1 MATRTITTRLALD
14 GEKEFKKE
22 ISEVNSHLN
31 TLKSEMQLAEAQ
43 FKGQANSVEALT
55 KKDEIL
61 RKEIE
66 QQQEKVKALA
76 QAVVD
81 SSAANGAASKKTDEW
96 RQSLNRAQKEL
107 IEMNRKLEDTEK
119 YLKEVQDSSDGFA
132 KSIDGFGNEIDN
144 SKPSLGDLVEGFKTL
159 KGVVIG
165 GAIVGGIKQV
175 ASAMIEIVD
184 STEEYRK
191 IIGTLETSSE
201 AAGYTAEQTSQ
212 AYKRLYSVIGD
223 SQAVATTVANL
234 QAINLEQEDLMEAV
248 DQVIGAWA
256 TYGDSIPI
264 DGLAEAINET
274 IQAGQVTGSFAD
286 VLNWAGASED
296 AFNEKLQAANSSTER
311 ANLVLQ
317 SMAEQGLAETGQAW
331 LENNDAIVKANES
344 QARYEEALARIGDQ
358 LSPVKDALRDLATEG
373 LGLLGNAIDV
383 VSDVW
388 NWLNTPIDWTM
399 TEKGYESLTET
410 IEDTT
415 EAIEDSTKAK
425 NAEADSAGL
434 LAEQLQKITEN
445 AEETE
450 NATLSL
456 IAAQDMLTDAL
467 DEQAESG
474 ALSVD
479 TTLKLIDAGYAAALA
494 IDEETGAITLN
505 RAAYIQIA
513 QAKLDDQI
521 ASLETQ
527 RQSVQ
532 NALAM
537 KDEALIAL
545 DLGKSYLNAAEART
559 ALEGQEKSF
568 SVQIAALE
576 KLKDSLGSY
585 TYVSQRAARTTVS
598 TSEKAQTQAEK
609 DLVAFKELK
618 ATLDHEK
625 AVDEVD
631 EKEYYARLAEYRN
644 RYLTDDSNLDD
655 YRKVTEEIYKYD
667 QKLAEEENKL
677 WEEQTENL
685 ISELEDRVDSVLDE
699 RDKMAQNLAGYR
711 ELFEIKDDKMVL
723 ADIQD
728 QIDALNDYENVLTRL
743 RERSISDSLM
753 DEILGMS
760 PDDAA
765 DYGEKLL
772 SMSDERWD
780 EYNTLWEEK
789 QKRAKEIAAQFYQD
803 QLDVLK
809 TEYDDKLG
817 EALSELTG
825 TAFTSGKDTAQGL
838 IDGLSAI
845 YFKAQSIANE
855 VSRILSSSHAVSGE
869 VDGSHASGLPYVPYD
884 GYIAELHQGEQVLTA
899 VEAKALRDLST
910 SIKSPQGAITAKD
923 MQSIMAASVNAL
935 NESRQTGPTRADIRL
950 VAGDG
955 TELAR
960 WLLPDLRAVMRS
972 SPEVTD
978 D

>member
-1 MATRTITTRLALD
+1 MAVDIGPRIGID
-14 GEKEFKKE
+14 GEKEFRQQVGN
-22 ISEVNSHLN
+22 INQMLRTLN
-31 TLKSEMQLAEAQ
+31 SEMKAVTSEFDDNEKSQESLTKQADVLTRQIEAQ
-43 FKGQANSVEALT
+43 
-55 KKDEIL
+55 
-61 RKEIE
+61 
-66 QQQEKVKALA
+66 EK
-76 QAVVD
+76 
-81 SSAANGAASKKTDEW
+81 
-96 RQSLNRAQKEL
+96 
-107 IEMNRKLEDTEK
+107 KLELLTRGYD
-119 YLKEVQDSSDGFA
+119 LAADA
-132 KSIDGFGNEIDN
+132 
-144 SKPSLGDLVEGFKTL
+144 LGDADTKTL
-159 KGVVIG
+159 KWAQSVQDATADLNKMRGQLKKVEDGVEDLGDTAEDSVGSFDGLKNIGQKLAAGFAVSTVIDG
-165 GAIVGGIKQV
+165 VKELGQAVFDL
-175 ASAMIEIVD
+175 EEN
-184 STEEYRK
+184 TREYRK
-191 IIGTLETSSE
+191 IMGTLEVSSE

-212 AYKRLYSVIGD
+212 AYKRLYSVIGE

-234 QAINLEQEDLMEAV
+234 QAINLEQEDLMEV
-248 DQVIGAWA
+248 IDQVIGAWA

-274 IQAGQVTGSFAD
+274 IQTGQVTGSFAD

-317 SMAEQGLAETGQAW
+317 SMAEQGLAEAGQAW
-331 LENNDAIVKANES
+331 LENNDAIVKTNES

-358 LSPVKDALRDLATEG
+358 LSPVTDGLRDLATEG

-415 EAIEDSTKAK
+415 EAIEDATKAK

-450 NATLSL
+450 SATLSL
-456 IAAQDMLTDAL
+456 TAAQDMLTDAL

-576 KLKDSLGSY
+576 KLKNSLGSY

-609 DLVAFKELK
+609 DLVAFKKLK

-625 AVDEVD
+625 AIDEVD
-631 EKEYYARLAEYRN
+631 EKEYYARLADYRN

-667 QKLAEEENKL
+667 QKLAEEESKL

-728 QIDALNDYENVLTRL
+728 QIEALNEYGDVLARL

-765 DYGEKLL
+765 DYGEQLL
-772 SMSDERWD
+772 NMSDEQWD

-817 EALSELTG
+817 EALNELTG
-825 TAFTSGKDTAQGL
+825 TAFASGKDTAQGL
-838 IDGLSAI
+838 IDGLSAKESEL

-869 VDGSHASGLPYVPYD
+869 VDGSHALGLSYVPWD
-884 GYIAELHQGEQVLTA
+884 GYIAELHKGEMVLTSA
-899 VEAKALRDLST
+899 QAEALKSYMASGIQADNSGLSNL
-910 SIKSPQGAITAKD
+910 GAGIVNGIQTA
-923 MQSIMAASVNAL
+923 MSGMNSGGNFTF
-935 NESRQTGPTRADIRL
+935 NL
-950 VAGDG
+950 VLPNG
-955 TELAR
+955 EVLAR
-960 WLLPDLRAVMRS
+960 YQLPSLIDVARASGTPILNPSVG
-972 SPEVTD
+972 
-978 D
+978 